1 MSDLEV
7 ILIIALVIG
16 VIASNLAVLK
26 YSAKFKMTQFGHK
39 PKGTQVNLLRPNEPE
54 NDTEKAVTE
63 KKATDNSDADNKDA
77 ATQDDGVSKD
87 GTKSVD
93 GKQNH

>member
-54 NDTEKAVTE
+54 TDTEKAVTE
-63 KKATDNSDADNKDA
+63 KKATDNKDT